1 MYEIDPSR
9 LDLAR
14 EFRAAPLGPHSAEL
28 TAVLTRMRGLP
39 IDGKH
44 CLIVA
49 KPREKWLLAQ
59 ISGAP
64 PRPQVVP
71 GHVFSSIEEAEWA
84 VFKLRWHVLTGHD
97 LATDLGEAA
106 ALASEAVPPPDT
118 SRVILAYADTLTA
131 GSGDTVG
138 IKVSTPGIETYSADV
153 VRLHAPARGVN
164 DAGFRESEIESLGVF
179 AGRTQPLRLGS
190 FAKMPDAL
198 KLPASFSIQVFVWP
212 TLYGN
217 PGTLLGDWSESQ
229 ASGVTLF
236 LDAAGALTL
245 KLGDGE
251 RVEEVTTGVALP
263 LRTWSRVAASY
274 DAATGAVRLV
284 QEPLPGQGFV
294 AARRAVAEGRISL
307 APTASG
313 RAVLI
318 AARHEDDAHGES
330 HGCHF
335 NGKVEAPAILGSA
348 LDAEGLSA
356 LPLLSAELA
365 VRRDIVAAWDFSR
378 EIGTGRAVDVG
389 PNRHDGRLLNQP
401 ARAMAG
407 HLWDGAARDFTTAP
421 SHYGAIHFH
430 DDDIDD
436 AGWRTDVS
444 IRVAD
449 DWPSGVYACRLR
461 GGAAEA
467 YIPFFV
473 RPAKKKA
480 KVAFLAPT
488 ATYTVYANNRA
499 RFFLPTTE
507 LIRGRV
513 LDFDVADLQLLDYP
527 LGLSTYCVHSDGSG
541 VAYGTRLRP
550 VTNFRPKG
558 RLWNFA
564 EDLFVVEWLEMLGV
578 DFDVITDDDLHVQGK
593 ALLEPYRVVLTGAH
607 PEYYST
613 EMYDAVEGYL
623 TDGGRLMYLGGNGFY
638 WRIAYH
644 PDNQGII
651 ETRRAE
657 DGTRAWDADPGE
669 YYMGFSGEM
678 SGLWR
683 RQGRSPHRLVGIGFS
698 GQGFD
703 RSSYF
708 RRANGSHDPR
718 AAFIFDGIEGEILGD
733 FGASGGAAGEELDS
747 FDPRLGSPAHA
758 LVLASS
764 ENHSP
769 AYQPANDMVMVPH
782 LGTGAL
788 FNPAVKADMVF
799 FECPNGGAVFST
811 GSIAYA
817 GALSHNGFDNDIA
830 RLTGNV
836 LRRFADPEPFDM
848 PAG

>member
-28 TAVLTRMRGLP
+28 TAILTRMRGLP
-39 IDGKH
+39 VEGKH

-49 KPREKWLLAQ
+49 KPRQKWLLAR
-59 ISGAP
+59 ISGTP
-64 PRPQVVP
+64 PRPRVVP
-71 GHVFSSIEEAEWA
+71 GHVFSSIEAAEWT
-84 VFKLRWHVLTGHD
+84 VFKLRWGILTGRD
-97 LATDLGEAA
+97 LAADLGETE
-106 ALASEAVPPPDT
+106 ASIAEEIAPPDT
-118 SRVILAYADTLTA
+118 SRVILAYADTLSA
-131 GSGDTVG
+131 GVGETVG
-138 IKVSTPGIETYSADV
+138 IKVSTPDIDSYCADV
-153 VRLHAPARGVN
+153 VRLHAPSRGAN
-164 DAGFRESEIESLGVF
+164 DAGFRESEVESLGTF

-190 FAKMPDAL
+190 FARLPDAL
-198 KLPASFSIQVFVWP
+198 KLPASFSFHMLVWP

-217 PGTLLGDWSESQ
+217 PGTLFADWSEGHGTGT
-229 ASGVTLF
+229 ALF
-236 LDAAGALTL
+236 LDAAGAPTL
-245 KLGDGE
+245 KLGDGANI
-251 RVEEVTTGVALP
+251 EEVTTGMALP
-263 LRTWSRVAASY
+263 LRIWSRVAASY
-274 DAATGAVRLV
+274 DAAAGKVCLL

-294 AARRAVAEGRISL
+294 AARRTIVHGRISL
-307 APTASG
+307 TPRASG
-313 RAVLI
+313 RPFLI

-330 HGCHF
+330 HGGHF
-335 NGKVEAPAILGSA
+335 NGKIEAPAILGSA
-348 LDAEGLSA
+348 FHAEGLSA
-356 LPLLSAELA
+356 LPLAPDELA
-365 VRRDIVAAWDFSR
+365 ARTDAVAAWDFSR
-378 EIGTGRAVDVG
+378 EIGTNRVLDAGRRG
-389 PNRHDGRLLNQP
+389 HHGRLFNQP
-401 ARAMAG
+401 TRAMTG
-407 HLWDGAARDFTTAP
+407 RLWNGTVRDFSADP
-421 SHYGAIHFH
+421 AHYGAIHFH

-436 AGWRTDVS
+436 AGWETDVA
-444 IRVAD
+444 IEVGD
-449 DWPSGVYACRLR
+449 GWPSGVYACRLR
-461 GGAAEA
+461 SGAAET

-473 RPAKKKA
+473 RPGKKKA
-480 KVAFLAPT
+480 KIAFLTPT

-507 LIRGRV
+507 LIRGRI
-513 LDFDVADLQLLDYP
+513 LDFDAADLQLLDYP

-558 RLWNFA
+558 RLWNFS
-564 EDLFVVEWLEMLGV
+564 EDLFVVEWLENLGV
-578 DFDVITDDDLHVQGK
+578 EFDVVTDDDLHVQGK

-623 TDGGRLMYLGGNGFY
+623 ADGGRLMYLGGNGFY
-638 WRIAYH
+638 WRIAYS
-644 PDNQGII
+644 PENQGII

-669 YYMGFSGEM
+669 YHMGYSGEM
-678 SGLWR
+678 GGLWR
-683 RQGRSPHRLVGIGFS
+683 RQRRSPHRLVGIGFS

-708 RRANGSHDPR
+708 RRTKGSRDPR
-718 AAFIFDGIEGEILGD
+718 TAFIFDGIDAEILGD

-747 FDPRLGSPAHA
+747 LDHRLGSPAHA
-758 LVLASS
+758 IVLASS

-769 AYQPANDMVMVPH
+769 AYQPANDMVTVPH
-782 LGTGAL
+782 LGTGAM

-817 GALSHNGFDNDIA
+817 SALSHNGFDNDIA

-836 LRRFADPEPFDM
+836 LRRFADPEPFEM
-848 PAG
+848 PNA

>member
-14 EFRAAPLGPHSAEL
+14 EFKATPLGPHSAEL

-39 IDGKH
+39 VEGKH

-59 ISGAP
+59 ISGTP
-64 PRPQVVP
+64 PRPRVVP

-84 VFKLRWHVLTGHD
+84 IFKLRWRILTGRD
-97 LATDLGEAA
+97 LACDLGEEAA
-106 ALASEAVPPPDT
+106 PAAEEIAAPDT
-118 SRVILAYADTLTA
+118 SRVILAYADRLAA
-131 GSGDTVG
+131 GAGDTVA
-138 IKVSTPGIETYSADV
+138 IKVSTPGIGNYLADV
-153 VRLHAPARGVN
+153 VRLHAPSRGAA
-164 DAGFRESEIESLGVF
+164 DAGFRESAVASLGTF
-179 AGRTQPLRLGS
+179 SGRTQALRLGS
-190 FAKMPDAL
+190 HVRLPETLA
-198 KLPASFSIQVFVWP
+198 LPACFSIQMLVWP

-217 PGTLLGDWSESQ
+217 PGALIGNWSESQ
-229 ASGVTLF
+229 RKGIALF
-236 LDAAGALTL
+236 LDANGVPTL
-245 KLGDGE
+245 RIGDGE
-251 RVEEVTTGVALP
+251 KAEEVATGRALP

-274 DAATGAVRLV
+274 DSATGEVRLL

-294 AARRAVAEGRISL
+294 AARRTTAKRRIAQPVA
-307 APTASG
+307 ASA
-313 RAVLI
+313 RPLLI
-318 AARHEDDAHGES
+318 AAWHTDDAHGES
-330 HGCHF
+330 HGGHF
-335 NGKVEAPAILGSA
+335 NGKIEAPAIFGTA
-348 LDAEGLSA
+348 LDEAGLSA
-356 LPLLSAELA
+356 LPLLPAGHSG
-365 VRRDIVAAWDFSR
+365 ITAAWDFSR
-378 EIGTGRAVDVG
+378 EIGTGRIVDIG
-389 PNRHDGRLLNQP
+389 PHGHHGCLVNQP
-401 ARAMAG
+401 TRAMTG
-407 HLWDGAARDFTTAP
+407 HLWDGTVRDFTADP

-436 AGWRTDVS
+436 AGWETDVE
-444 IRVAD
+444 IRIGS

-461 GGAAEA
+461 SGTAET

-473 RPAKKKA
+473 RPGKQKA
-480 KVAFLAPT
+480 KIAFLAPT

-507 LIRGRV
+507 LIRGRA
-513 LDFDVADLQLLDYP
+513 LDFDAADLQLLDYP
-527 LGLSTYCVHSDGSG
+527 IGLSTYCVHSDGSG

-558 RLWNFA
+558 RLWNFS
-564 EDLFVVEWLEMLGV
+564 EDLFIVEWLEKFGAE
-578 DFDVITDDDLHVQGK
+578 FDVITDDDLHLQGK
-593 ALLEPYRVVLTGAH
+593 ALLEPYRVVITGAH

-613 EMYDAVEGYL
+613 EMYDAVEDYL
-623 TDGGRLMYLGGNGFY
+623 SDGGRLMYMGGNGFY

-644 PDNQGII
+644 PQEQGII

-657 DGTRAWDADPGE
+657 GGTRAWDADPGE
-669 YYMGFSGEM
+669 YHMGLSGEM
-678 SGLWR
+678 GGLWR
-683 RQGRSPHRLVGIGFS
+683 RQGRSPHSLVGIGFS

-708 RRANGSHDPR
+708 RRAKSSRDPR
-718 AAFIFDGIEGEILGD
+718 AAFIFEGIEDEIIGD

-747 FDPRLGSPAHA
+747 LDLRLGSPAHA

-769 AYQPANDMVMVPH
+769 AYQPANDMVTVPH
-782 LGTGAL
+782 LGTGAM

-836 LRRFADPEPFDM
+836 LGRFAGAEPFEM
-848 PAG
+848 PDA